1 MERVLSAIIE
11 PHGKRPERLSLD
23 NLFESPSI
31 HLSNVT
37 LMPGERQ
44 RPNRPSGCERMGSEK
59 RIRFYTELLRL
70 CLCSA
75 CCRIRGTKGL
85 ALAARPC
92 EFVSAHRKMIDRMP
106 EAHTKEE
113 KSEFDSALETVEQL
127 PLEAQDELLR
137 VLQRRLSESRR
148 AALAQDIQA
157 AREAY
162 RRGETHSGSVA
173 DLMNELTGA

>member
-1 MERVLSAIIE
+1 
-11 PHGKRPERLSLD
+11 
-23 NLFESPSI
+23 
-31 HLSNVT
+31 
-37 LMPGERQ
+37 
-44 RPNRPSGCERMGSEK
+44 
-59 RIRFYTELLRL
+59 
-70 CLCSA
+70 
-75 CCRIRGTKGL
+75 
-85 ALAARPC
+85 
-92 EFVSAHRKMIDRMP
+92 MIDRMP